1 MSVKPVVWSERAL
14 KEYEALLDYLLD
26 EWNEQ
31 ITMQVVD
38 ELEQSVLRIQNTP
51 EQFPV
56 ILKSKKVRRCVMS
69 PQTSIFF

>member
-1 MSVKPVVWSERAL
+1 
-14 KEYEALLDYLLD
+14 
-26 EWNEQ
+26 
-31 ITMQVVD
+31 MQVVD

-69 PQTSIFF
+69 PQTSIFFKVNKEVVEIISMFDNRQDSKKRNL

>member
-51 EQFPV
+51 E
-56 ILKSKKVRRCVMS
+56 
-69 PQTSIFF
+69 